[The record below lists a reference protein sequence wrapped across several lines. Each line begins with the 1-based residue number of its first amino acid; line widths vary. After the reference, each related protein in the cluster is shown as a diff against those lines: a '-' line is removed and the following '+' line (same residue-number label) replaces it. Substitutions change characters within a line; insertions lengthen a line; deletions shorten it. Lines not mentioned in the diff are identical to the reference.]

1 MFVFCCFTGIS
12 HTDLKKLTRQNI
24 QDFFDGNNWLI
35 YRRRKTDIKSS
46 IPLLEIPKKIL
57 EKYRDYQIGNRAFPV
72 PEYDPCNNLI
82 KIVAG
87 FARIDKHLTF
97 HMSRH
102 TFATMMLSKGVPIET
117 VSHMLGHSN
126 ITTTQIYAR
135 ITNQKISDDMQKLSE
150 TLHNFEKALV
160 DKI

>member
-1 MFVFCCFTGIS
+1 M
-12 HTDLKKLTRQNI
+12 
-24 QDFFDGNNWLI
+24 I

-102 TFATMMLSKGVPIET
+102 TFATELCLSQGVPIES
-117 VSHMLGHSN
+117 VSRMMGHKN
-126 ITTTQIYAR
+126 INTTQRYAR
-135 ITNQKISDDMQKLSE
+135 VNNEKIGNDMKQLSLRISDKFTYNEQ
-150 TLHNFEKALV
+150 
-160 DKI
+160 

>member
-1 MFVFCCFTGIS
+1 M
-12 HTDLKKLTRQNI
+12 
-24 QDFFDGNNWLI
+24 
-35 YRRRKTDIKSS
+35 
-46 IPLLEIPKKIL
+46 EIPTKLL
-57 EKYRDYQIGNRAFPV
+57 EKYRDYQIGDRIFPV
-72 PEYDPCNNLI
+72 PEYDLCNNLI
-82 KIVAG
+82 KIIAG

-135 ITNQKISDDMQKLSE
+135 VTNQKIGDDMYKLSGI
-150 TLHNFEKALV
+150 LHDFEKSLV